1 MATKAS
7 EKYRKDGFPRLWACL
22 PGFSAVPALPPKA
35 LGRAAGRKNALAR
48 VNAFARHWF
57 RSGLFGTRAVAGAA
71 HAPVFRNARLRWTL
85 VSLRIFRNAPVAGR
99 CTRSRFLRNAR
110 LRETLERGLFPA
122 WPPFSRRRH
131 RNSVPSF
138 LQKEQNPHPNP
149 NSLIQQDIPFSC
161 KETGKIFADSG
172 RASPSLPRPFSCYAS
187 HFYFLIFFV
196 LICFLPIL
204 YSRNAFQRSARKRAW
219 GRPFFFLSAS
229 SVGGKA
235 SRFPI
240 SRLSPIGFL
249 GESMREL
256 LTFHFSSVGGEASRF
271 PIPRLS
277 PIGFLG
283 GSMRELLTFH
293 FSLSAEKQAG
303 FLFPAFPQSAFLGGC
318 GRGFFGLQRTSS
330 RPIPS
335 PYPVALSRPSP
346 SVDNSPNFWG

>member
-22 PGFSAVPALPPKA
+22 PGFPAVPALPPKA
-35 LGRAAGRKNALAR
+35 LGRASGRKNALAR

-57 RSGLFGTRAVAGAA
+57 RSGLFGTRAVAGRCV
-71 HAPVFRNARLRWTL
+71 HAG
-85 VSLRIFRNAPVAGR
+85 SLRNERAYRGR
-99 CTRSRFLRNAR
+99 CTRSRFFRNAR
-110 LRETLERGLFPA
+110 RRGMLERGLFPA

-219 GRPFFFLSAS
+219 SPPFFFLSAS
-229 SVGGKA
+229 SVGGEA

-240 SRLSPIGFL
+240 PRLSPIGFL

-256 LTFHFSSVGGEASRF
+256 LTFHFSSVGGKASRFPIPCLSPIGFLGESMRELFTLHFSSVSGEASRF

-283 GSMRELLTFH
+283 WVRVGVLWPPKNLL
-293 FSLSAEKQAG
+293 
-303 FLFPAFPQSAFLGGC
+303 P
-318 GRGFFGLQRTSS
+318 
-330 RPIPS
+330 
-335 PYPVALSRPSP
+335 PYPVALSRRPIPSLP
-346 SVDNSPNFWG
+346 LCG

>member
-1 MATKAS
+1 M
-7 EKYRKDGFPRLWACL
+7 GL
-22 PGFSAVPALPPKA
+22 P
-35 LGRAAGRKNALAR
+35 AGISR
-48 VNAFARHWF
+48 
-57 RSGLFGTRAVAGAA
+57 RSGASSEGAWTGRRAKKRPGPRQRFREALVSLRT
-71 HAPVFRNARLRWTL
+71 FRNARRRGALY
-85 VSLRIFRNAPVAGR
+85 SLRFFRNAPVAGR

-110 LRETLERGLFPA
+110 RRGMLERGLFPA

-219 GRPFFFLSAS
+219 SPPFFFLSA
-229 SVGGKA
+229 
-235 SRFPI
+235 
-240 SRLSPIGFL
+240 
-249 GESMREL
+249 
-256 LTFHFSSVGGEASRF
+256 SSVGGEASRF

-283 GSMRELLTFH
+283 RVREGVLWPPKNLL
-293 FSLSAEKQAG
+293 
-303 FLFPAFPQSAFLGGC
+303 P
-318 GRGFFGLQRTSS
+318 
-330 RPIPS
+330 
-335 PYPVALSRPSP
+335 PYPVALSRRPIPSLLLC
-346 SVDNSPNFWG
+346 G

>member
-1 MATKAS
+1 M
-7 EKYRKDGFPRLWACL
+7 GL
-22 PGFSAVPALPPKA
+22 P
-35 LGRAAGRKNALAR
+35 AGISR
-48 VNAFARHWF
+48 
-57 RSGLFGTRAVAGAA
+57 RSGASSEGAWTGRRAKKRPG
-71 HAPVFRNARLRWTL
+71 PRQRFREAL
-85 VSLRIFRNAPVAGR
+85 VSLRTF
-99 CTRSRFLRNAR
+99 RNAR

-219 GRPFFFLSAS
+219 SPPFFFLSAS
-229 SVGGKA
+229 SV
-235 SRFPI
+235 S
-240 SRLSPIGFL
+240 
-249 GESMREL
+249 
-256 LTFHFSSVGGEASRF
+256 GEASRF

-283 GSMRELLTFH
+283 WVREGVLWPPKNLL
-293 FSLSAEKQAG
+293 
-303 FLFPAFPQSAFLGGC
+303 P
-318 GRGFFGLQRTSS
+318 
-330 RPIPS
+330 
-335 PYPVALSRPSP
+335 PYPVALSRPSS
-346 SVDNSPNFWG
+346 SVDNSPNFGG

>member
-22 PGFSAVPALPPKA
+22 PGFPAVPALPPKA
-35 LGRAAGRKNALAR
+35 LGRAAGRKNALTR
-48 VNAFARHWF
+48 VNAFVRRWL
-57 RSGLFGTRAVAGAA
+57 RSGFSGTRA
-71 HAPVFRNARLRWTL
+71 
-85 VSLRIFRNAPVAGR
+85 VAGR
-99 CTRSRFLRNAR
+99 CTRSRFLRNAC

-122 WPPFSRRRH
+122 WPPFSQRRH

-219 GRPFFFLSAS
+219 SPPFFFLSAS
-229 SVGGKA
+229 SVGGEA

-240 SRLSPIGFL
+240 PRLSPIGFL
-249 GESMREL
+249 GASMREL

-271 PIPRLS
+271 PISRFS
-277 PIGFLG
+277 QIGFLG
-283 GSMRELLTFH
+283 ESMRELLTFH
-293 FSLSAEKQAG
+293 FSSVGGKASRFPIPRLSPIG
-303 FLFPAFPQSAFLGGC
+303 FLGWVREGVLWPPKNL
-318 GRGFFGLQRTSS
+318 L
-330 RPIPS
+330 P